1 MKREGAKDGS
11 SALSRTWLLIACAGG
26 VIAGIIF
33 WITSGLTRGLLAAII
48 VWLVIGG
55 VEPII
60 SLFGDAKRD

>member
-1 MKREGAKDGS
+1 MKKERTNADP

-33 WITSGLTRGLLAAII
+33 WITSGLTRGLLAGMI

-55 VEPII
+55 AEPII